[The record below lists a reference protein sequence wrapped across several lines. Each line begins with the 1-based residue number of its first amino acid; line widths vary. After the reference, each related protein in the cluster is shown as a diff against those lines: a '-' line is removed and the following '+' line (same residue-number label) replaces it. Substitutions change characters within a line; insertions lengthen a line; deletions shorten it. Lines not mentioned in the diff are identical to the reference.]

1 MNLFLI
7 GYRGTGKTTI
17 GKKIASKLNLQFIDL
32 DELIVKNAGKTIPE
46 IFAQEGEP
54 KFREYETNALKQ
66 VCKENYS
73 SKENLQKNGTNPIN
87 ASKVISC
94 GGGIITKEENIELL
108 KKHGFVVLLKA
119 PPEII
124 FNRIYGDKNRPALT
138 NKDPMAEIKHMLEV
152 RREMYEKAKNIEL
165 WTHNQDIEKCAK
177 KIIEEYAARTH

>member
-54 KFREYETNALKQ
+54 KFREYETNALKE
-66 VCKENYS
+66 VCGENYS
-73 SKENLQKNGTNPIN
+73 NEKILEKNGTNQSK

-94 GGGIITKEENIELL
+94 GGGIVIKEENIELL

-124 FNRIYGDKNRPALT
+124 FKRIYGDKNRPALT
-138 NKDPMAEIKHMLEV
+138 NKNPMEEIKHMLET
-152 RREMYEKAKNIEL
+152 RREMYEKAKNIEI
-165 WTHNQDIEKCAK
+165 WTHKENAAKCAK
-177 KIIEEYAARTH
+177 KIIEEYAARAY